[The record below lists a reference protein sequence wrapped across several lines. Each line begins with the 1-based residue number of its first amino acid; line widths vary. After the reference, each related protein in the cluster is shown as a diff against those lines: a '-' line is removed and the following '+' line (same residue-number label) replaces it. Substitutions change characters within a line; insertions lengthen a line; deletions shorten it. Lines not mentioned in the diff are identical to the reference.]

1 MEEKKDISIKESFIN
16 QERFLLGFVQGE
28 KIYKKH
34 KMKIIFIIIAL
45 IAGVIGYKVKANMDN
60 NNLIDSNKAYAS
72 LLKNPDDK
80 KSLEILKSKNEKL
93 YTAYQVSLALQKDD
107 VNELLLLKEN
117 ADENFKNI
125 LDYRIASINQ
135 DAKLLEA
142 YSLKQDSSLKE
153 FAILQL
159 IYKLIED
166 GKYQD
171 AKDKLV
177 NISATSNLN
186 QYAQILH
193 HFLITKIGK

>member
-80 KSLEILKSKNEKL
+80 KS
-93 YTAYQVSLALQKDD
+93 
-107 VNELLLLKEN
+107 
-117 ADENFKNI
+117 
-125 LDYRIASINQ
+125 
-135 DAKLLEA
+135 
-142 YSLKQDSSLKE
+142 
-153 FAILQL
+153 
-159 IYKLIED
+159 
-166 GKYQD
+166 
-171 AKDKLV
+171 
-177 NISATSNLN
+177 
-186 QYAQILH
+186 
-193 HFLITKIGK
+193 

>member
-1 MEEKKDISIKESFIN
+1 LEEKKDISIKESLIN
-16 QERFLLGFVQGE
+16 QEKFLLSFVQAE

-45 IAGVIGYKVKANMDN
+45 IAGGIGYKIKGSMDED
-60 NNLIDSNKAYAS
+60 NLIASNKAYG
-72 LLKNPDDK
+72 LLLENPDDK
-80 KSLEILKSKNEKL
+80 ESLNILKSKNTKL

-107 VNELLLLKEN
+107 INELLLLKEN
-117 ADENFKNI
+117 ADDNFKNI
-125 LDYRIASINQ
+125 IDYRIASIKE
-135 DAKLLEA
+135 DADLLEA
-142 YSLKQDSSLKE
+142 YSLNQNSSLKE

-159 IYKLIED
+159 IYKLIEE

-186 QYAQILH
+186 QYAQIIN
-193 HFLITKIGK
+193 HFLITKISK

>member
-1 MEEKKDISIKESFIN
+1 MEEKKDISIKESLIN
-16 QERFLLGFVQGE
+16 QEKFLLGFVQSE
-28 KIYKKH
+28 KIFRKH

-45 IAGVIGYKVKANMDN
+45 IAGVIGYKIKSNMDE
-60 NNLIDSNKAYAS
+60 NNLIASNKAYGL

-80 KSLEILKSKNEKL
+80 KSLEILKNTNEKL

-107 VNELLLLKEN
+107 VNELLLLREN
-117 ADENFKNI
+117 ADENFKNLI
-125 LDYRIASINQ
+125 DYKIASLRE

-142 YSLKQDSSLKE
+142 YSLKQGSSLKE

-159 IYKLIED
+159 IYKLIEQ

-186 QYAQILH
+186 QYAQILN
-193 HFLITKIGK
+193 HFLVTKIGK

>member
-1 MEEKKDISIKESFIN
+1 MEEKKDISIKESLIN
-16 QERFLLGFVQGE
+16 QEKFLLGFVQSE
-28 KIYKKH
+28 KIFRKH

-45 IAGVIGYKVKANMDN
+45 IAGVIGYKIKGSMDE
-60 NNLIDSNKAYAS
+60 NNLIESNKAYGL
-72 LLKNPDDK
+72 LLKSPDDK
-80 KSLEILKSKNEKL
+80 KSLDILKNTNKTL

-107 VNELLLLKEN
+107 VNELLLLREN
-117 ADENFKNI
+117 ADENFKNLI
-125 LDYRIASINQ
+125 DYKIASLRE

-142 YSLKQDSSLKE
+142 YSLKQGSSLKE

-159 IYKLIED
+159 IYKLIEQ

-186 QYAQILH
+186 QYAQILN
-193 HFLITKIGK
+193 HFLVTKIGK